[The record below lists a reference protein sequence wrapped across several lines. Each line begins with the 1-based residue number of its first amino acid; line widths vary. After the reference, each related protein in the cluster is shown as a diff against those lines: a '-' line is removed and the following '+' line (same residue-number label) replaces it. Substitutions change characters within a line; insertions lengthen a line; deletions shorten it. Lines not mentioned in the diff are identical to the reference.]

1 MTNEEVV
8 LNNIK
13 LLMNAKGWS
22 LRTLAAQSGMSPGN
36 LSKVLQGS
44 VKLSLPAAIKIA
56 EAMDVDL
63 QNKLLK
69 GVKTYST
76 EGSVSKKYSIGIVSI
91 NNRRLTT
98 VLDHKGN
105 KINQSVLSRGLDL
118 VDESTDLIQLIQE
131 SINDAWSKVN
141 KSVLTFNMSEMKLN
155 LVMQSYEFEEKRKKF
170 LMLAHK
176 YFNDVIIL
184 PDWIITLLA
193 AFDGKE
199 GISLVIDKGVSL
211 SYLYDTYVKKIGGWK
226 YPVYDLGGEN
236 WLGVETIKH
245 AIEAIEGY
253 VPMSDLANNV
263 LSKFNGKIEHITET
277 CHLSNDA
284 DIYCMFSE
292 ILLRAYYTGEAMAQ
306 QIIEKGADHIK
317 RMINLAD
324 KRTGCQLPIT
334 LNGSLARLYKPYLD
348 SARIFE
354 VAPTKN
360 LSELLAEIDEEKL
373 SLYHF
378 S

>member
-76 EGSVSKKYSIGIVSI
+76 EDSVSKKYSIGIVSI
-91 NNRRLTT
+91 NNRRLTSI
-98 VLDHKGN
+98 LDSKGN
-105 KINQSVLSRGLDL
+105 QKSESVLSGGLDL
-118 VDESTDLIQLIQE
+118 VDESAELIQLVQE
-131 SINDAWSKVN
+131 AINDAWVKIKT
-141 KSVLTFNMSEMKLN
+141 KSSFNPSEIKLK
-155 LVMQSYEFEEKRKKF
+155 LVIQSYEFVEKRKKF
-170 LMLAHK
+170 LLLAHK

-184 PDWIITLLA
+184 PDWAITLLA
-193 AFDGKE
+193 AFDGSE
-199 GISLVIDKGVSL
+199 GISLVVDKGVSL
-211 SYLYDTYVKKIGGWK
+211 SYLHDSYLKKMGGWK

-245 AIEAIEGY
+245 TIEAIEDY

-306 QIIEKGADHIK
+306 QIVEKGANHIK
-317 RMINLAD
+317 RMVDLAD